1 MASATDN
8 NQVMQWHKIAESFLE
23 IERVKG
29 NPWQV
34 RVAGRDM
41 CIVVHNG
48 EGYGCSAKCPHA
60 GGIMANGHINGLGQI
75 VCPLHQYRF
84 DLRNGRN
91 VSGEGYFLK
100 TYPVKET
107 DDGVFVGL

>member
-1 MASATDN
+1 MQRLDATR
-8 NQVMQWHKIAESFLE
+8 QWHKIAESFLE

-29 NPWQV
+29 SPWQTK
-34 RVAGRDM
+34 VAGKEL
-41 CIVVHNG
+41 CIVVHKGNA
-48 EGYGCSAKCPHA
+48 YGCASKCPHA
-60 GGIMANGHINGLGQI
+60 GGNMAQGWVSDLGHI

-84 DLRNGRN
+84 DLKTGRN

-100 TYPVKET
+100 TFPVVEN